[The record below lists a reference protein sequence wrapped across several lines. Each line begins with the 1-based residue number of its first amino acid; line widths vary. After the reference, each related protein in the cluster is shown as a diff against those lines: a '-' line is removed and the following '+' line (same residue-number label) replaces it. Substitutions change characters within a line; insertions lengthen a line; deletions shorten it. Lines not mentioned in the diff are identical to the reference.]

1 MHASL
6 ISQLEAIG
14 GMEEWVLYVA
24 QHLPDG
30 PSPDWQGLRDQL
42 VRPMVLVVWN
52 QNMLKCADAQLFVR
66 SIEYHLVESGRK
78 ADMGGLPQVQ
88 QLLLRHAPALA
99 ASPEKRA
106 FLRDRLGLSPAWLA
120 HALMLWAR
128 YKRDTAGTI

>member
-42 VRPMVLVVWN
+42 VRPMVFCGVEPEHAEVCGCPVV
-52 QNMLKCADAQLFVR
+52 CALD
-66 SIEYHLVESGRK
+66 
-78 ADMGGLPQVQ
+78 
-88 QLLLRHAPALA
+88 
-99 ASPEKRA
+99 
-106 FLRDRLGLSPAWLA
+106 
-120 HALMLWAR
+120 
-128 YKRDTAGTI
+128 